1 MVNMIDGNLGELSAF
16 HGTFGFY
23 VHGVPID
30 TAVLPTGWEERA
42 IEVRNENTRN
52 YTGWCVFA
60 EFWKPALAWKNLL
73 LRLPKA
79 LRTA

>member
-1 MVNMIDGNLGELSAF
+1 METGELSAF
-16 HGTFGFY
+16 HGAFGFY

-52 YTGWCVFA
+52 YTGGASSRMTSQRANW
-60 EFWKPALAWKNLL
+60 
-73 LRLPKA
+73 
-79 LRTA
+79 